1 MRVQQKKHEAMGRVR
16 LSLWLVFFL
25 WAASIAAES
34 KFTLSPYLDLGYS
47 NNIFWDMTRVG
58 DATFSPGLGLD
69 LQTGF
74 CNFFLDAD
82 GKVYQNN
89 DYLNSSMVAGGFS
102 LFKVFSPRTSLYIL
116 PDINLIRFQG
126 DLSYLDSTAPG
137 LAIGVKHALS
147 DHVYGRLVLGLRHSN
162 YLNEDSYDR
171 IRLASALEL
180 SAFFKT
186 QTTVRFTLGMNYLI
200 FPHIAAQVPFA
211 DADDLA
217 GAAAN
222 SAPNARRGKP
232 APPAPPS
239 PPQPPTPPSPSD
251 PPAPLPGTETVPVS
265 TIIDLAIPQPFV
277 IVRVAQG
284 LGFKTGLVAEFMYR
298 KNQALLQGM
307 QAIGASEWA
316 LEQTEE
322 DFFWQGT
329 RLSIGIKTEAFLD
342 LEVAL
347 DLSFSS
353 KQYQGID
360 ALDLA
365 GVPLQPLAFRSDTQ
379 AQANM
384 RISRRFGSLGLFVA
398 ASYRK
403 NRSNDLYFQYDFFTI
418 SGGVDLSI

>member
-1 MRVQQKKHEAMGRVR
+1 
-16 LSLWLVFFL
+16 
-25 WAASIAAES
+25 
-34 KFTLSPYLDLGYS
+34 
-47 NNIFWDMTRVG
+47 
-58 DATFSPGLGLD
+58 
-69 LQTGF
+69 
-74 CNFFLDAD
+74 
-82 GKVYQNN
+82 
-89 DYLNSSMVAGGFS
+89 
-102 LFKVFSPRTSLYIL
+102 
-116 PDINLIRFQG
+116 
-126 DLSYLDSTAPG
+126 
-137 LAIGVKHALS
+137 
-147 DHVYGRLVLGLRHSN
+147 
-162 YLNEDSYDR
+162 
-171 IRLASALEL
+171 
-180 SAFFKT
+180 
-186 QTTVRFTLGMNYLI
+186 
-200 FPHIAAQVPFA
+200 
-211 DADDLA
+211 
-217 GAAAN
+217 
-222 SAPNARRGKP
+222 
-232 APPAPPS
+232 
-239 PPQPPTPPSPSD
+239 
-251 PPAPLPGTETVPVS
+251 VPVS